1 MGSRPLLRR
10 RGSLS
15 VYLPTCL
22 STCLPRAALR
32 CADECAVLCCAVLS
46 CADSHAYAT
55 KADGKQTNDLEADES
70 EMMLADLILG
80 RTVTLDRDNVPGM
93 KNRIGGRLNDGTES
107 KLKAPPFLN
116 SAKPLYQGGSGAKFN
131 TVEGFTQTDARNPDG
146 TWGKN
151 PACPRSKV
159 WSE

>member
-1 MGSRPLLRR
+1 MSVLCCAVLYSALCCAVLCSALL
-10 RGSLS
+10 
-15 VYLPTCL
+15 C
-22 STCLPRAALR
+22 CALL
-32 CADECAVLCCAVLS
+32 CAVLCCA
-46 CADSHAYAT
+46 ASHLYAT

-93 KNRIGGRLNDGTES
+93 KDRIGGRLNNGKES
-107 KLKAPPFLN
+107 NLKAPPFLN
-116 SAKPLYQGGSGAKFN
+116 STPPLYEGGSGPKYN
-131 TVEGFTQTDARNPDG
+131 TVEGFCQTDMRNPDG

-151 PACPRSKV
+151 PTCPRSKV

>member
-1 MGSRPLLRR
+1 
-10 RGSLS
+10 
-15 VYLPTCL
+15 
-22 STCLPRAALR
+22 
-32 CADECAVLCCAVLS
+32 VLCCA
-46 CADSHAYAT
+46 DSDAYAT
-55 KADGKQTNDLEADES
+55 RADGKQTNDLENGEK

-80 RTVTLDRDNVPGM
+80 NTVQLDRDNVDGM
-93 KNRIGGRLNDGTES
+93 KARIGGRLNDGTES

-131 TVEGFTQTDARNPDG
+131 TVEGFTQTDAKNPDG

-151 PACPRSKV
+151 GSCPRSKV

>member
-1 MGSRPLLRR
+1 VL
-10 RGSLS
+10 
-15 VYLPTCL
+15 C
-22 STCLPRAALR
+22 
-32 CADECAVLCCAVLS
+32 CAVLCCAVLCCAVLCCAVLCCAVLC

-80 RTVTLDRDNVPGM
+80 NTVTLDRDTVPGM
-93 KNRIGGRLNDGTES
+93 KPRIGGRLNDGTES
-107 KLKAPPFLN
+107 KLRVPPFLN
-116 SAKPLYQGGSGAKFN
+116 STPPLYEGGSGPKYN
-131 TVEGFTQTDARNPDG
+131 TVEGFCQTDMRNPDG